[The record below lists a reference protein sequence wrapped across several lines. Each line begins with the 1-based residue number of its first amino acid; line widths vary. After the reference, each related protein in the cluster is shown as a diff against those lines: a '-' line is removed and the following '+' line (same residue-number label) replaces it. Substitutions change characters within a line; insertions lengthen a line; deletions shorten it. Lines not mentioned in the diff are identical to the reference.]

1 MPAAKSPTIKKV
13 FDDFEAKLKA
23 DDKVDDEAAERLI
36 TLLNG
41 DQIVTAQRVR
51 GALFP
56 SSDESGAGE

>member
-1 MPAAKSPTIKKV
+1 MPATKSPTIKKV

-23 DDKVDDEAAERLI
+23 DEKVDDEAAERLM

-51 GALFP
+51 DSLFP
-56 SSDESGAGE
+56 PSEQSGEAE